1 MGEVSRSFPFC
12 IFNRHSCVEDVGG
25 GGGPGRWIA
34 TKMRVE
40 QGKAGGV
47 RWMIEDLSAP
57 GGVCLGKL
65 ILL

>member
-1 MGEVSRSFPFC
+1 
-12 IFNRHSCVEDVGG
+12 
-25 GGGPGRWIA
+25 
-34 TKMRVE
+34 MRVE